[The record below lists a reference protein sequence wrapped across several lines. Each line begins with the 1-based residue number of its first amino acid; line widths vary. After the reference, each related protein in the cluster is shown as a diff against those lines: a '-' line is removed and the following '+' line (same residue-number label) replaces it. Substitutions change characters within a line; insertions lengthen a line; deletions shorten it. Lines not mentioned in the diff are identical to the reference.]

1 MEYAHL
7 THKLSGRE
15 VDYFNTHLCLC
26 NDDQLLG
33 SAVTIADTIA
43 AHRRPGSRIILTGDF
58 NCDGEQSKPVRS
70 VRLFKTQSRKF
81 YLSQYYLILSWK
93 GLVQPYHFSELCTAG
108 T

>member
-1 MEYAHL
+1 MEYVHL

-43 AHRRPGSRIILTGDF
+43 AQRRPGSRIILTGDF

-70 VRLFKTQSRKF
+70 GTYREINR
-81 YLSQYYLILSWK
+81 
-93 GLVQPYHFSELCTAG
+93 YHQQCTLKD
-108 T
+108 TII

>member
-1 MEYAHL
+1 MLCVLQRTVEWVHL

-26 NDDQLLG
+26 NGDQLLG

-58 NCDGEQSKPVRS
+58 NCDDGWEQSKPVRS
-70 VRLFKTQSRKF
+70 AKQGVQSVLNKSRH
-81 YLSQYYLILSWK
+81 I
-93 GLVQPYHFSELCTAG
+93 
-108 T
+108 